1 MGLEKTL
8 LIFGFFALFLTAYG
22 SSIAGTDLL
31 TSLNSIF
38 APISAPSVLFQNPKG
53 CSFWDVNCNAA
64 NVALATEQIA
74 VAIEYPGYVLF
85 TVIGK
90 ISSFVSLVNGAL
102 FGSLATSATV
112 PFLTFFEIIL
122 LLGASVEV
130 FRLVR
135 GNSSGSTL

>member
-1 MGLEKTL
+1 MVFG
-8 LIFGFFALFLTAYG
+8 IFVLFLTAYG
-22 SSIAGTDLL
+22 SSVAGVDLL

-53 CSFWDVNCNAA
+53 CSFWDVNCNAQ

-90 ISSFVSLVNGAL
+90 ISSFVSLVNTAL
-102 FGSLATSATV
+102 FGSLAASATV
-112 PFLTFFEIIL
+112 PFLELFELIIL
-122 LLGASVEV
+122 LGAAVEV